1 MKFTKILNWEEVEIP
16 VQEEKKST
24 ERSGKTRENV
34 QNRRIM
40 FGNTQEIHLG
50 VGGVLYIGDSPNNIK
65 SNSVSQRTIKMVLY
79 ITLYRYKQIVS
90 CLFGSRKLVL
100 SWGAILHH
108 PGNNKEATG
117 PAGRR
122 D

>member
-100 SWGAILHH
+100 SWGTILHH